1 MHKSSSN
8 TIVLIYCLQFHGFI
22 KCFFLHFKMCF
33 LSCLQDEIKTMECYV
48 YTDFNFLHL
57 SSFEPWMENKCVTCI
72 TWIQCYLKKVYEDL
86 ALGSLYWL
94 RQSVSVFFM
103 PNEHKDVL
111 VPYFCRISEKTVFYE
126 TISVKLNRCY
136 LNILRSF
143 IVSTN
148 QDVYAC
154 IFFF

>member
-1 MHKSSSN
+1 MCKQ
-8 TIVLIYCLQFHGFI
+8 TLIFYIWVLLNHGWKI
-22 KCFFLHFKMCF
+22 NVLRVS
-33 LSCLQDEIKTMECYV
+33 LGYS
-48 YTDFNFLHL
+48 
-57 SSFEPWMENKCVTCI
+57 VT
-72 TWIQCYLKKVYEDL
+72 WKKVYEDL
-86 ALGSLYWL
+86 TLGSLYWL

-154 IFFF
+154 IFFSNLFCKQAKENAWWEWKMSLIE

>member
-1 MHKSSSN
+1 
-8 TIVLIYCLQFHGFI
+8 
-22 KCFFLHFKMCF
+22 
-33 LSCLQDEIKTMECYV
+33 
-48 YTDFNFLHL
+48 
-57 SSFEPWMENKCVTCI
+57 
-72 TWIQCYLKKVYEDL
+72 
-86 ALGSLYWL
+86 
-94 RQSVSVFFM
+94 M

-154 IFFF
+154 IFFLIHFARKAGKAKRLMGMKNVTY